1 MQNAKILTVALAL
14 TGLGFLGAGTA
25 FADEVS
31 MPVPAATS
39 GTTILA
45 DDDDDWD
52 DWDDDDWHDDDWD
65 DRWDD

>member
-45 DDDDDWD
+45 DDDWD
-52 DWDDDDWHDDDWD
+52 DWHDDWHDDDWD

>member
-25 FADEVS
+25 FAGEVS
-31 MPVPAATS
+31 MPVPTATS
-39 GTTILA
+39 GATILA

-52 DWDDDDWHDDDWD
+52 DWHDDWHDDDWD

>member
-1 MQNAKILTVALAL
+1 MQTAKLLTIALAL

-25 FADEVS
+25 FADEAPT
-31 MPVPAATS
+31 PVPVTTS
-39 GTTILA
+39 GTTFLA

-52 DWDDDDWHDDDWD
+52 DWHDDDRD

>member
-1 MQNAKILTVALAL
+1 MQNPKILTVALAL

-52 DWDDDDWHDDDWD
+52 DDWHDDDWD

>member
-1 MQNAKILTVALAL
+1 MQNAKILTIALAL

-25 FADEVS
+25 FADEKQA
-31 MPVPAATS
+31 VPIATTPAS

-52 DWDDDDWHDDDWD
+52 DWHDDDWD